1 MPTPKQD
8 TLTPNELAESYG
20 WTVALFNSSGEL
32 NRLFR
37 EAVKGVWSPEEF
49 QARLRATKWYQGHS
63 ESWRQAETQRL
74 TDPETYEANIQQR
87 MAEMR
92 QQAAAMGAKID
103 DQRLRWRAEQSYK
116 LGWNQQQTQAILA
129 EYVTEQNGV
138 LKGAA
143 GQTAQ
148 ELRALALANGVR
160 YSDDWYTKAAQSVVA
175 GTKTPADWEQSIRRQ
190 AISAFPQ
197 FKDQIE
203 AGMNMD
209 DVASPYKQTMAA
221 LLELNGEEL
230 DLFDP
235 TIRKALAGRDPKTGA
250 ASSKSLWEFEN
261 DLRKDARWMQTNNA
275 RESFMGTAKTV
286 LEAFGF
292 QG

>member
-1 MPTPKQD
+1 MSVPTQD
-8 TLTPNELAESYG
+8 TLSASELAEQYG
-20 WTVALFNSSGEL
+20 WAQAVLNSNGEL

-37 EAVKGVWSPEEF
+37 EAVKGQWSPERF
-49 QARLRATKWYQGHS
+49 QAKLRATKWYQGHS

-74 TDPETYEANIQQR
+74 SDPKTYEANIQQR
-87 MAEMR
+87 MATMR
-92 QQAAAMGAKID
+92 QQAAAMGANINDKH
-103 DQRLRWRAEQSYK
+103 LRWRAEQSYK
-116 LGWNQQQTQAILA
+116 LGWNEQQTQAVLA
-129 EYVTEQNGV
+129 PYVKAQNGV

-148 ELRALALANGVR
+148 QLRSLALANGVR
-160 YSDDWYTKAAQSVVA
+160 YGDDWYTKAAQSVVS
-175 GTKTPADWEQSIRRQ
+175 GTKTPQDWEQAIRRQ
-190 AISAFPQ
+190 AVSAFPQ
-197 FKDQIE
+197 FRDQIE

-209 DVASPYKQTMAA
+209 DIASPYKQTMAA

-286 LEAFGF
+286 LDAFGF